1 MSEGFGSSV
10 FSGNV
15 FEIMEHWSTTVVKS
29 NTHTHFYKV
38 LAALRH
44 EVICFY
50 FISGSV
56 DAQRTNFDGPF
67 DYSVG
72 DCDNQATFTFNNG
85 QEIDLTL
92 Y

>member
-1 MSEGFGSSV
+1 MYL
-10 FSGNV
+10 
-15 FEIMEHWSTTVVKS
+15 KS
-29 NTHTHFYKV
+29 WNIGQRLLLKVTHTHTHTHFYKV